1 MSLKQ
6 MDAGEVKAKYEEL
19 SKILTVDGSHFVFR
33 LSDDEIDQYE
43 IRIQSCDTAEKLI
56 SWVFHLTEKQ
66 WMTVDLLRYF
76 IQVASKKS
84 NINIR

>member
-6 MDAGEVKAKYEEL
+6 MDTGEAKAKYEKL
-19 SKILTVDGSHFVFR
+19 SKILTVDGNYFVFR
-33 LSDDEIDQYE
+33 LSDDEINNYE
-43 IRIQSCDTAEKLI
+43 INIEACNTAEKLI
-56 SWVFHLTEKQ
+56 SWVYHLTEKQ

>member
-1 MSLKQ
+1 MSLKR
-6 MDAGEVKAKYEEL
+6 MDTGEVKAKYEEL
-19 SKILTVDGSHFVFR
+19 SKILTVEGNYFVFR
-33 LSDDEIDQYE
+33 LSDDEINNYE
-43 IRIQSCDTAEKLI
+43 INIEVCNTAEKLI
-56 SWVFHLTEKQ
+56 SWVYHLTEKQ